1 MQKIE
6 LLPLAYNTM
15 IHIIF
20 LFVTLTGTYLFI
32 ICDKQKEIVK
42 QESEDLLNS
51 ILESFPPT
59 KKKQMAD
66 MLQTALSFNSKGI
79 VIKDFPLPFQT
90 YENQLK
96 VADPVMTVNNEWFN
110 QGIILTSVILV
121 AFGIFVSLI
130 FIHKDIPIKDILIEN
145 LILSSCVG
153 TCALIFFYGVIVKY
167 RPLNSSE
174 TYGILQQELSKLVM

>member
-1 MQKIE
+1 MRKIE

-42 QESEDLLNS
+42 EESEDLINS
-51 ILESFPPT
+51 ILESFTP
-59 KKKQMAD
+59 KQMAD
-66 MLQTALSFNSKGI
+66 MLKIALSNNNKKS
-79 VIKDFPLPFQT
+79 PFQT
-90 YENQLK
+90 YANQLK
-96 VADPVMTVNNEWFN
+96 AEDPVMSVNNEWFD

-121 AFGIFVSLI
+121 VFGIFVSVI
-130 FIHKDIPIKDILIEN
+130 FIHKNIPIKDILIEN
-145 LILSSCVG
+145 LILSFCVG
-153 TCALIFFYGVIVKY
+153 ICALTFFYGVIVKY

-174 TYGILQQELSKLVM
+174 TYGILQEELSKLVI